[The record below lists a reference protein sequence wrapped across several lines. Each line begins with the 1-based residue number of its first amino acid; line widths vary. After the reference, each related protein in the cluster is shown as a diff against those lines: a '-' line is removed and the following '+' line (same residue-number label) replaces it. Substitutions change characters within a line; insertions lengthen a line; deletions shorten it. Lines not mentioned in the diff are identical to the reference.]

1 MKATCAVVL
10 VVCFSSMPAH
20 AQWDSAQT
28 RTVAPG
34 VVHRRVVVNSGPWR
48 MNVLEVDL
56 RTPGLSIR
64 GVRANDAFKTRE
76 KVTAMASRHPS
87 VVAAVNAD
95 FFNVRSGE
103 SENNVIIE
111 GDIIKGVGETDSPH
125 DTYDN
130 LHSQLGISWNNRPY
144 IERFGLEGRIAA
156 GGLGARL
163 DGINFRAD
171 SSSLVLYTKAVGDS
185 APVDTL
191 GRDFSWVPLRLLRR
205 SGDDLVYQ
213 VDGALRR
220 GGTMSLAGGGALA
233 AGGSSRSTVERIA
246 RSRATVRVKAKL
258 SPDRGRLKT
267 AIGGWPRLIR
277 DGKRNAE
284 YSDVLEGTRPGFS
297 KGRHPRTAI
306 GFNADSTKLI
316 ALVVDGRRP
325 SDAGMSLVE
334 LADAMLQLG
343 AHNAIAFDGGG
354 STTMVIEGK
363 VVNRPSDSAGERPV
377 GSGLLIVMSP
387 PR

>member
-1 MKATCAVVL
+1 MRFLLFLFFTVAVPRET
-10 VVCFSSMPAH
+10 F
-20 AQWDSAQT
+20 AQWDSAET

-34 VVHRRVVVNSGPWR
+34 IVHRRVVVNSGPWR

-56 RTPGLSIR
+56 RTPGLRIL

-76 KVTAMASRHPS
+76 KVTSMAARHQS
-87 VVAAVNAD
+87 VIAGVNAD
-95 FFNVRSGE
+95 FFNVRTGE
-103 SENNVIIE
+103 SENNVVIE

-125 DTYDN
+125 DSYDN
-130 LHSQLGISWNNRPY
+130 LHSQLGIDWNNRPY
-144 IERFGLEGRIAA
+144 IERFGLDARIVSRGQAV
-156 GGLGARL
+156 RL

-171 SSSLVLYTKAVGDS
+171 SASLVLYTKAVGDS

-191 GRDFSWVPLRLLRR
+191 GRDFSWVPLRFLRR
-205 SGDDLVYQ
+205 DGDALVYQ
-213 VDGALRR
+213 VHGPARR
-220 GGTMSLAGGGALA
+220 GGSMNLSSGGALA
-233 AGGSSRSTVERIA
+233 AGGISRKTVEKLA
-246 RSRATVRVKAKL
+246 RARATIRVVARL
-258 SPDRGRLKT
+258 TPDRGRLRT

-284 YSDVLEGTRPGFS
+284 YSDILEGTFPRFAA
-297 KGRHPRTAI
+297 GRHPRTAI
-306 GFNADSTKLI
+306 GFNADTTKLI

-334 LADAMLQLG
+334 LADAMLSLG

-354 STTMVIEGK
+354 STTMVVQGK

-377 GSGLLIVMSP
+377 GSGLLIMVAP
-387 PR
+387 PM